1 MVTLQFTGSD
11 GPRTVRLV
19 EGETI
24 IGRAVTCGVAVNT
37 PGISRQH
44 ARIRVASGRA
54 YVLDLGSRNGTTLNG
69 VTVAGEQE
77 VRAGDA
83 LQIGELTITVGQEVA
98 EPQFISDSTSGIPP
112 GTIVRR
118 VDSAWRATGPPP
130 APPAPPATP
139 ATAAAP
145 APPAGVRRG
154 ADRRRVNLG
163 RPAGERRSG
172 RDRRGGRALR
182 LLSEISRTLVTVQPL
197 PQVLGK
203 VADLVFDA
211 VPAERVFLMLR
222 DSFDEPL
229 QGRVMRNRDGSVPD
243 KVSLSRTVLST
254 VMRDRVAML
263 STDAMADSRLDSS
276 NSIVSMNVRSFM
288 CAPLWNRN
296 DVIGVLY
303 CDNPLSKRF
312 TDDDLEVFTA
322 FSNYAAVSIEQARVA
337 QQLMDET
344 TRRERLQR
352 YHSPGVVRR
361 ILHAAGSEGGFL
373 AQEREVSVMFCDIV
387 GFTRLCEN
395 MPPAG
400 VADLLNAYFGRMA
413 DVIFEHEGT
422 LDKFIGDA
430 ILAVFGAPFD
440 QPDHAVRA
448 VAAALAMRREL
459 AELNAGREE
468 PIRMRLAINSGT
480 ALTGDIGSPKR
491 RDFTVLGDV
500 VNAAS
505 RIEGSVAQP
514 DQIVIAQS
522 TRALIGDRFPLKPL
536 GTVTLRGRES
546 QTEVF
551 EVLG

>member
-172 RDRRGGRALR
+172 RARRGGRALR
-182 LLSEISRTLVTVQPL
+182 RLSEISRPLVTVQPL

>member
-98 EPQFISDSTSGIPP
+98 EPQFISDSTPGIPP

-118 VDSAWRATGPPP
+118 VDSAWRASAPTP
-130 APPAPPATP
+130 APPAPH
-139 ATAAAP
+139 ATADAP
-145 APPAGVRRG
+145 APPPGVRRG

-546 QTEVF
+546 QTAVF